1 MTQAEHFGTYA
12 AASNQS
18 ADRKLARAMGFSVL
32 ALTGIAIGLS
42 GAQDAR
48 MFGLVGAFAA
58 MLTVSACLG
67 SRLAKGLTSRKE
79 IVGRR
84 SGLNLE
90 TWS

>member
-1 MTQAEHFGTYA
+1 MTQEQHYGSYA
-12 AASNQS
+12 AASSQNT
-18 ADRKLARAMGFSVL
+18 DRKLVRAMGFSVL

-42 GAQDAR
+42 GAPDAR
-48 MFGLVGAFAA
+48 MIGLVAAFAA

-67 SRLAKGLTSRKE
+67 SRLAKGFTSRKD